1 MNSNEYKVA
10 NYLTYNLTMKK
21 VLTDIDIEQIILMAW
36 GDTIPF
42 ETITLEYGLTE
53 NDVRKLMRTQQTEK
67 TYIRW
72 RERVEK
78 RRGPSSKHM
87 ALSQKT
93 STRQK
98 Y

>member
-1 MNSNEYKVA
+1 MKIMKE
-10 NYLTYNLTMKK
+10 LTP
-21 VLTDIDIEQIILMAW
+21 IDIEQIILMAW

-42 ETITLEYGLTE
+42 EVIKREYGLTANE
-53 NDVRKLMRTQQTEK
+53 IQKLMRKHQSEK
-67 TYIRW
+67 TYCRW

-78 RRGPSSKHM
+78 RTGVSSKHEI
-87 ALSQKT
+87 LSTKT

>member
-1 MNSNEYKVA
+1 
-10 NYLTYNLTMKK
+10 MKK
-21 VLTDIDIEQIILMAW
+21 ALTDIDIEQIILMAW

-42 ETITLEYGLTE
+42 ETIALEYGLTE
-53 NDVRKLMRTQQTEK
+53 NDVRKLMRTHQTEK
-67 TYIRW
+67 TYVRW

-78 RRGPSSKHM
+78 RRGPSSKHT

>member
-1 MNSNEYKVA
+1 MKA
-10 NYLTYNLTMKK
+10 LTE
-21 VLTDIDIEQIILMAW
+21 IDIEQIILMAW

-42 ETITLEYGLTE
+42 EAIKREYGLTE
-53 NDVRKLMRTQQTEK
+53 NQVRVLMRKHQSEK
-67 TYIRW
+67 TYRRW

-78 RRGPSSKHM
+78 RSGFSSKHEQ
-87 ALSQKT
+87 LSTKT

>member
-1 MNSNEYKVA
+1 MEQELS
-10 NYLTYNLTMKK
+10 
-21 VLTDIDIEQIILMAW
+21 DIDIEQIILMAW

-42 ETITLEYGLTE
+42 EAIRREYGLTE
-53 NDVRKLMRTQQTEK
+53 NQVRKIMRKHQSEK

-72 RERVEK
+72 RERVQA
-78 RRGPSSKHM
+78 RARDGANSKHEQ
-87 ALSQKT
+87 LSNKA

>member
-1 MNSNEYKVA
+1 MRK
-10 NYLTYNLTMKK
+10 TI
-21 VLTDIDIEQIILMAW
+21 LTDIDIEQIILMAW

-42 ETITLEYGLTE
+42 ETIKIEYGLTE
-53 NDVRKLMRTQQTEK
+53 TEVRKIMRANQTEK

-72 RERVEK
+72 RNRVEE
-78 RRGPSSKHM
+78 RSGTSSKH
-87 ALSQKT
+87 AGLSKKT

>member
-1 MNSNEYKVA
+1 MKG
-10 NYLTYNLTMKK
+10 LTT
-21 VLTDIDIEQIILMAW
+21 IDIEQIILMAW

-42 ETITLEYGLTE
+42 EAIKREYGLTE
-53 NDVRKLMRTQQTEK
+53 NQVRTLMRKHQSEK
-67 TYIRW
+67 TYRRW

-78 RRGPSSKHM
+78 RSGLSSKHEQ
-87 ALSQKT
+87 LSTKT

>member
-1 MNSNEYKVA
+1 MKE
-10 NYLTYNLTMKK
+10 LTA
-21 VLTDIDIEQIILMAW
+21 IDIEQIILMAW

-42 ETITLEYGLTE
+42 EAIEREYGLKETA
-53 NDVRKLMRTQQTEK
+53 VRKLMRKHQSDK

-72 RERVEK
+72 RRRVVA
-78 RRGPSSKHM
+78 RSGPSSKHEK
-87 ALSQKT
+87 LSKKT

>member
-1 MNSNEYKVA
+1 MNQKHSLN
-10 NYLTYNLTMKK
+10 
-21 VLTDIDIEQIILMAW
+21 DIDIEQIILMAW

-42 ETITLEYGLTE
+42 ETIAIEYGLTE
-53 NDVRKLMRTQQTEK
+53 TEVRKLMRANQTEK

-72 RERVEK
+72 RKRVEE
-78 RRGPSSKHM
+78 RSGTGSKH
-87 ALSQKT
+87 ASLSTKT